1 VDRAKKFV
9 LQYSD
14 ISSPTVRYTM
24 AGTQTRFYYL
34 LSYWALI
41 ASLLY
46 PIHGISTFPLIL
58 LCTLGILEIILNP
71 NNQLLSKNLVI
82 LLIHLLPFAWIPF
95 DTSRNALNF
104 SAAIIFLYIL
114 FVTFWRKSPVDIYKS
129 LLQEKQTTTKE
140 FICERFGF
148 CGDDIWF

>member
-1 VDRAKKFV
+1 
-9 LQYSD
+9 
-14 ISSPTVRYTM
+14 
-24 AGTQTRFYYL
+24 
-34 LSYWALI
+34 
-41 ASLLY
+41 
-46 PIHGISTFPLIL
+46 
-58 LCTLGILEIILNP
+58 
-71 NNQLLSKNLVI
+71 
-82 LLIHLLPFAWIPF
+82 
-95 DTSRNALNF
+95 LNF